1 MGAVSLYLRVER
13 RGRALPGGPV
23 LLVVNHLN
31 ALVDPLVVLRTAGRP
46 SRPLA
51 KAPLFDHPL
60 VGPIL
65 RRLGGLPIYRP
76 RDDPDQVHRNQ
87 ETFAAAVQA
96 LRLGQVVQIYPE
108 GQSHSGPSLTR
119 IRTGAARIAFQA
131 EAESS
136 WELGLRIVP
145 VGLVYQGKHRFRG
158 SVVATYG
165 ESLVVGR
172 WRETWQQDEQN
183 AVRDL
188 TEAIGARLRGVTLN
202 VPTIE
207 DRLLVETAEVLH
219 AREGGEVT
227 ERQRVG
233 LRWRVPRLQAFA
245 RELRVL
251 RSQAPDEYERLRRNV
266 LRYRRMQEL
275 LGSAHETSVPAR
287 YALAAVVR
295 YVVREG
301 TILAV
306 LTPVAAVAAVAW
318 WIPYRIPREVVRA
331 VRPTLDAES
340 TWKLGAALL
349 AFPLT
354 LIVWTAVGWWVM
366 GPLPGLA
373 AGSILILAGIAWIT
387 WSERWRRAV
396 EDVRVFLR
404 AGPRRRSRE
413 RLARL
418 RREIARAFDDLRPEL
433 DAAVA
438 GGGGAPEE
446 GGVEEGPP
454 SP

>member
-1 MGAVSLYLRVER
+1 M
-13 RGRALPGGPV
+13 
-23 LLVVNHLN
+23 NHLN

-65 RRLGGLPIYRP
+65 RSLGGLPIYRP

-131 EAESS
+131 EAESA
-136 WELGLRIVP
+136 WKLGLRIVP

-172 WRETWQQDEQN
+172 WLEACQRDEQA

-188 TEAIGARLRGVTLN
+188 TEAIGARLEAVTLN

-207 DRLLVETAEVLH
+207 DRLLVETAEALH

-227 ERQRVG
+227 DRQRVDLG
-233 LRWRVPRLQAFA
+233 WRVPRLQAFA
-245 RELRVL
+245 RGLRIL
-251 RSQAPDEYERLRRNV
+251 RSQAPDEYERLRRKV

-275 LGSAHETSVPAR
+275 LGSADETSVPAR
-287 YALAAVVR
+287 YALPAVLR

-301 TILAV
+301 TILV
-306 LTPVAAVAAVAW
+306 LLTPVAAVAAVAW
-318 WIPYRIPREVVRA
+318 WLPYRIPREVVRA

-340 TWKLGAALL
+340 SYKLGAALL
-349 AFPLT
+349 AFPLM
-354 LIVWTAVGWWVM
+354 LIAWIAVGWRLM
-366 GPLPGLA
+366 GPLAGLA
-373 AGSILILAGIAWIT
+373 TASFLIVAGIAWIV
-387 WSERWRRAV
+387 WSERWHRAV
-396 EDVRVFLR
+396 EDVRVFLK
-404 AGPRRRSRE
+404 AVPRHQSRE
-413 RLARL
+413 RLAQL
-418 RREIARAFDDLRPEL
+418 RRELARAFDDLRPEL

-446 GGVEEGPP
+446 GDVEEGPP